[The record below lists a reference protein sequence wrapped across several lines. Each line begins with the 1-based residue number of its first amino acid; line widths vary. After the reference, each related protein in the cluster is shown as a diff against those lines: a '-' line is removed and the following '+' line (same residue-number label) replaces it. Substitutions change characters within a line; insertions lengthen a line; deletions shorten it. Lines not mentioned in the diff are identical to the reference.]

1 MCLNDHQTKSSKWP
15 KMARI
20 TLRMAIF
27 SIFGDFLAL
36 KPSPFFQM
44 GEISASVRHEARS
57 DRGQKVPA
65 KKNGQKVLNMAI
77 LVHIM
82 AIFPVF
88 QDIEP

>member
-1 MCLNDHQTKSSKWP
+1 
-15 KMARI
+15 MASI

-57 DRGQKVPA
+57 DRGRKVPA
-65 KKNGQKVLNMAI
+65 KKMAKKYPNMAI

-88 QDIEP
+88 QDVEP

>member
-1 MCLNDHQTKSSKWP
+1 MSKRSSGENLEKWS
-15 KMARI
+15 KMASI

-57 DRGQKVPA
+57 DRGRKVPA
-65 KKNGQKVLNMAI
+65 KKMA
-77 LVHIM
+77 
-82 AIFPVF
+82 
-88 QDIEP
+88 EKY

>member
-1 MCLNDHQTKSSKWP
+1 
-15 KMARI
+15 MASI

-57 DRGQKVPA
+57 DRGRKVPA
-65 KKNGQKVLNMAI
+65 KEMAKSTKYG
-77 LVHIM
+77 HSG
-82 AIFPVF
+82 AYYGHFPCFSGYVALKY
-88 QDIEP
+88 EYLRL